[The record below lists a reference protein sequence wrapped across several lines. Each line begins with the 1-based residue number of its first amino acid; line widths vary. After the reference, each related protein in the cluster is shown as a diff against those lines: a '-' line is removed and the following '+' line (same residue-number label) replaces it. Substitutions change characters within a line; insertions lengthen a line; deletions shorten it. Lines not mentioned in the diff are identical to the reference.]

1 MKKLLIAN
9 RGEIAIRIARTAAEM
24 GIATVAVFAEDDATS
39 LHTRRTDEAV
49 ALKGSGA
56 RAYLDIAQIVG
67 VARASGCDAVHPGY
81 GFLSENAA
89 FAQDCAD
96 AGVTFVGPAPATL
109 ALFGD
114 KTAAL
119 GLASRLDIPTLPGSR
134 GRTSLE
140 EADAFM
146 ASLGDGGAVML
157 KALAGGGGRGMRP
170 VSRRADLA
178 EAFERCASEAKAAF
192 GDGGLYAEQLFPR
205 ARHVEVQ
212 ILGEGTGAV
221 VHLWD
226 RECSLQRQR
235 QKLVEIAPAVGV
247 DDAVRSA
254 LRAAAVKMAYAAGY
268 KGLGTIEFLVNEN
281 EGEPRF
287 AFIEANPRLQVEH
300 TVTEQVT
307 GLDLVRL
314 QLEIAGGA
322 TLASLGLGQQS
333 AVPAAYGVSIQARVN
348 LETMTADGQVRP
360 TGGVLETYEPPSGA
374 GVRVDG
380 FGYAGYRTSVRYD
393 SLLAK
398 VIVHADSLQT
408 AAAKSRRALGEFHL
422 TGTASN
428 IPFLQAL
435 MHRLEAGETAI
446 HTRYVEQHI
455 GELTAE
461 AAAEAEAAA
470 KAAVAAAAEAP
481 AAADDLVLTEPVATP
496 AVEVAI
502 AAAAEVAAA
511 TIAEPEAEI
520 AIGAAPE
527 PVAEPAAEVA
537 IAPALEPVAEAAAEA
552 APEPAPERPVAP
564 ELQRRAGA
572 KIDAIDPLAVLA
584 HGKSNAGPVTVAAPA
599 PQAAVLADIVGPE
612 GTTALRAPLQGTI
625 VSLAAQPGDA
635 VRAGQPVAIME
646 SMKMEHVIVA
656 HISGYVREFTVEA
669 GDTVFEDHPLAFL
682 EEADIGEAG
691 AGEAEEVDLDYIR
704 PDLALVLERHAKTLD
719 AARPDA
725 VARRRKTGQRTTREN
740 VDDLLDPGSFVEY
753 GALTVAARR
762 RRHSLEELIDQT
774 PADGLVMGLGRV
786 NGALVGEEAAR
797 CAVMAYDYTVLAG
810 TQGAYNHA
818 KMDRVIELA
827 ERWMLPTVF
836 FCEGGGGRPGDT
848 EGGGGGGTRGFETWG
863 KMSALAPTVG
873 ITSGRCFAG
882 NASVL
887 GCCDVII
894 ATKGSNIG
902 MGGPAMI
909 EGGGLGV
916 FRPEDIGP
924 VEVQEPN
931 GVIDILVEDEAA
943 AVAVTKQYLSYFQG
957 PVQGWSCADQRQ
969 LRRVIP
975 ENRLRVYDIRELIQ
989 TLADEG
995 SVLEIRPKFGTT
1007 MITALIR
1014 IEGRP
1019 MGVIANNP
1027 KVLGGAID
1035 SDGSDKAARFMQI
1048 CEAYDVPILSLSDT
1062 PGMMVGPEI
1071 EKTALVR
1078 HCSRLFIIGA
1088 NLTVPLLSVFL
1099 RKSYGL
1105 GALAMTG
1112 GSYQKSAFAVAWP
1125 TGEFGGMGL
1134 EGSVKLGYRN
1144 ELAAIADPAERRAKF
1159 DQMVAQAYESGKA
1172 LNRATSFFIDD
1183 VIDPADTRR
1192 WIMGALN
1199 SLPPTP
1205 KRTGKKLR
1213 WIDAW

>member
-1 MKKLLIAN
+1 LKKLLIAN

-24 GIATVAVFAEDDATS
+24 DIATVAVFAEDDAAS
-39 LHTRRTDEAV
+39 LHVRRADEAV
-49 ALKGSGA
+49 ALKGVGA
-56 RAYLDIAQIVG
+56 AAYLHIAQIV
-67 VARASGCDAVHPGY
+67 AIAEAEGCEAVHPGY

-89 FAQDCAD
+89 FASACAD
-96 AGVTFVGPAPATL
+96 AGLIFVGPSPQTL

-114 KTAAL
+114 KTSAL
-119 GLASRLDIPTLPGSR
+119 GLAAELDIPTLPGTRSA
-134 GRTSLE
+134 TSLE
-140 EADAFM
+140 DADAFL
-146 ASLGDGGAVML
+146 ASLGDGGEVML

-170 VSRRADLA
+170 VSDRVALAD
-178 EAFERCASEAKAAF
+178 AFERCASEAKAAF
-192 GDGGLYAEQLFPR
+192 GDGALYVEQFFPK

-212 ILGEGTGAV
+212 IVGDGTGAM

-247 DDAVRSA
+247 DDDVRTA
-254 LRAAAVKMAYAAGY
+254 LQAAAVKMGQAAAY
-268 KGLGTIEFLVNEN
+268 KSLGTIEFLVNETDSR
-281 EGEPRF
+281 PRF

-300 TVTEQVT
+300 TVTEEVT

-322 TLASLGLGQQS
+322 SLADLGLGDQA
-333 AVPAAYGVSIQARVN
+333 AVPAPRGVATQARVN
-348 LETMTADGQVRP
+348 LETMTADGQARP
-360 TGGVLETYEPPSGA
+360 AGGVLAAYEPPSGP

-380 FGYAGYRTSVRYD
+380 FGYGGYRTSARYD

-398 VIVHADSLQT
+398 VIVHAADLRS
-408 AAAKSRRALGEFHL
+408 AAAKATRALGEFRL
-422 TGTASN
+422 AGVSSN

-435 MHRLEAGETAI
+435 TRRLARGETSV
-446 HTRYVEQHI
+446 HTRYVEEHI
-455 GELTAE
+455 AALMADVAADTQGSGATAE
-461 AAAEAEAAA
+461 A
-470 KAAVAAAAEAP
+470 
-481 AAADDLVLTEPVATP
+481 
-496 AVEVAI
+496 
-502 AAAAEVAAA
+502 
-511 TIAEPEAEI
+511 
-520 AIGAAPE
+520 G
-527 PVAEPAAEVA
+527 
-537 IAPALEPVAEAAAEA
+537 
-552 APEPAPERPVAP
+552 
-564 ELQRRAGA
+564 RRAGA
-572 KIDAIDPLAVLA
+572 KIDAVDPLAVLA
-584 HGKSNAGPVTVAAPA
+584 HGKGGDAGADAAVAAPNVA
-599 PQAAVLADIVGPE
+599 LLDDIVGPD
-612 GTTALRAPLQGTI
+612 GTSPLRAPLQGTI
-625 VSLAAQPGDA
+625 VSLSVQPGEA

-646 SMKMEHVIVA
+646 SMKMEHVIAA
-656 HISGYVREFTVEA
+656 HVSGYVREFTVDA
-669 GDTVFEDHPLAFL
+669 GDTVFEDHPLAFI
-682 EEADIGEAG
+682 EEADIGEGGAG
-691 AGEAEEVDLDYIR
+691 AVEAFDLDYIR
-704 PDLALVLERHAKTLD
+704 PDLALILERQAKALD

-740 VDDLLDPGSFVEY
+740 VDDLIDPGTFIEY

-762 RRHSLEELIDQT
+762 RRNTLQELIDQT
-774 PADGLVMGLGRV
+774 PADGMVMGLGQV
-786 NGALVGEEAAR
+786 NGALFGEEAAR

-810 TQGAYNHA
+810 TQGAYNHR
-818 KMDRVIELA
+818 KMDRLIEVA
-827 ERWMLPTVF
+827 ERWRLPTVF

-848 EGGGGGGTRGFETWG
+848 EGGGGTRGFEFWG
-863 KMSALAPTVG
+863 RMSAVAPTVG

-894 ATKGSNIG
+894 ATRDSNIG

-924 VEVQEPN
+924 VSVQAPN
-931 GVIDILVEDEAA
+931 GVIDLLVQDEAA
-943 AVAVTKQYLSYFQG
+943 GVAAAKQYLSYFQG
-957 PVQGWSCADQRQ
+957 ATRDWSCADQRL

-975 ENRLRVYDIRELIQ
+975 ENRLRVYDIRELIE
-989 TLADEG
+989 TLADAG
-995 SVLEIRPKFGTT
+995 SVLELRPLFGTT

-1014 IEGRP
+1014 IEGRS

-1035 SDGSDKAARFMQI
+1035 SDGSDKAARFLQI
-1048 CEAYDVPILSLSDT
+1048 CEAYDLPVLSLSDT

-1078 HCSRLFIIGA
+1078 HCSRLFVIGA
-1088 NLTVPLLSVFL
+1088 NLTVPLFSVIL

-1105 GALAMTG
+1105 GAIAMTG
-1112 GSYQKSAFAVAWP
+1112 GSHYASMFSVAWP

-1144 ELAAIADPAERRAKF
+1144 ELAAIADPSERRAKF
-1159 DQMVAQAYESGKA
+1159 DEMVARAYEAGKA
-1172 LNRATSFFIDD
+1172 VNRATTFTIDD

-1192 WIMGALN
+1192 WIMGGLK

-1205 KRTGKKLR
+1205 KRTEKKLR

>member
-24 GIATVAVFAEDDATS
+24 DIATVAVFAEDDAAS
-39 LHTRRTDEAV
+39 LHVRRADEAV
-49 ALKGSGA
+49 ALKGVGA
-56 RAYLDIAQIVG
+56 AAYLDIAQV
-67 VARASGCDAVHPGY
+67 VAIAEAEGCEAVHPGY

-89 FAQDCAD
+89 FASACAD
-96 AGVTFVGPAPATL
+96 AGLIFVGPSPQTL

-114 KTAAL
+114 KTSAL
-119 GLASRLDIPTLPGSR
+119 GLAAELDIPTLPGTRSA
-134 GRTSLE
+134 TSLE
-140 EADAFM
+140 DADAFL
-146 ASLGDGGAVML
+146 ASLGDGGEVML

-170 VSRRADLA
+170 VSDRVALAD
-178 EAFERCASEAKAAF
+178 AFERCASEAKAAF
-192 GDGGLYAEQLFPR
+192 GDGALYVEQFFPK

-212 ILGEGTGAV
+212 IVGDGTGAM

-247 DDAVRSA
+247 DDDVRTA
-254 LRAAAVKMAYAAGY
+254 LQAAAVKMGQAAAY
-268 KGLGTIEFLVNEN
+268 KSLGTIEFLVNETDSR
-281 EGEPRF
+281 PRF

-300 TVTEQVT
+300 TVTEEVT

-322 TLASLGLGQQS
+322 SLADLGLGDQA
-333 AVPAAYGVSIQARVN
+333 AVPAPRGVATQARVN
-348 LETMTADGQVRP
+348 LETMTADGQARP
-360 TGGVLETYEPPSGA
+360 AGGVLAAYEPPSGP

-380 FGYAGYRTSVRYD
+380 FGYGGYRTSARYD

-398 VIVHADSLQT
+398 VIVHAADLRS
-408 AAAKSRRALGEFHL
+408 AAAKATRALGEFRL
-422 TGTASN
+422 AGVSSN

-435 MHRLEAGETAI
+435 TRRLARGETSV
-446 HTRYVEQHI
+446 HTRYVEEHI
-455 GELTAE
+455 AALMADVAADTQGSGATAE
-461 AAAEAEAAA
+461 A
-470 KAAVAAAAEAP
+470 
-481 AAADDLVLTEPVATP
+481 
-496 AVEVAI
+496 
-502 AAAAEVAAA
+502 
-511 TIAEPEAEI
+511 
-520 AIGAAPE
+520 G
-527 PVAEPAAEVA
+527 
-537 IAPALEPVAEAAAEA
+537 
-552 APEPAPERPVAP
+552 
-564 ELQRRAGA
+564 RRAGA
-572 KIDAIDPLAVLA
+572 KIDAVDPLAVLA
-584 HGKSNAGPVTVAAPA
+584 HGKGGDAGADAAVAAPNVA
-599 PQAAVLADIVGPE
+599 LLDDIVGPD
-612 GTTALRAPLQGTI
+612 GTSPLRAPLQGTI
-625 VSLAAQPGDA
+625 VSLSVQPGEA

-646 SMKMEHVIVA
+646 SMKMEHVIAA
-656 HISGYVREFTVEA
+656 HVSGYVREFTVDA
-669 GDTVFEDHPLAFL
+669 GDTVFEDHPLAFI
-682 EEADIGEAG
+682 EEADIGEGGAG
-691 AGEAEEVDLDYIR
+691 AVEAFDLDYIR
-704 PDLALVLERHAKTLD
+704 PDLALILERQAKALD

-740 VDDLLDPGSFVEY
+740 VDDLIDPGTFIEY

-762 RRHSLEELIDQT
+762 RRNTLQELIDQT
-774 PADGLVMGLGRV
+774 PADGMVMGLGQV
-786 NGALVGEEAAR
+786 NGALFGEEAAR

-810 TQGAYNHA
+810 TQGAYNHR
-818 KMDRVIELA
+818 KMDRLIEVA
-827 ERWMLPTVF
+827 ERWRLPTVF

-848 EGGGGGGTRGFETWG
+848 EGGGGTRGFEFWG
-863 KMSALAPTVG
+863 RMSAVAPTVG

-894 ATKGSNIG
+894 ATRDSNIG

-924 VEVQEPN
+924 VSVQAPN
-931 GVIDILVEDEAA
+931 GVIDLLVQDEAA
-943 AVAVTKQYLSYFQG
+943 GVAAAKQYLSYFQG
-957 PVQGWSCADQRQ
+957 ATRDWSCADQRL

-975 ENRLRVYDIRELIQ
+975 ENRLRVYDIRELIE
-989 TLADEG
+989 TLADAG
-995 SVLEIRPKFGTT
+995 SVLELRPLFGTT

-1014 IEGRP
+1014 IEGRS

-1035 SDGSDKAARFMQI
+1035 SDGSDKAARFLQI
-1048 CEAYDVPILSLSDT
+1048 CEAYDLPVLSLSDT

-1078 HCSRLFIIGA
+1078 HCSRLFVIGA
-1088 NLTVPLLSVFL
+1088 NLTVPLFSVIL

-1105 GALAMTG
+1105 GAIAMTG
-1112 GSYQKSAFAVAWP
+1112 GSHYASMFSVAWP

-1144 ELAAIADPAERRAKF
+1144 ELAAIADPSERRAKF
-1159 DQMVAQAYESGKA
+1159 DEMVARAYEAGKA
-1172 LNRATSFFIDD
+1172 VNRATTFTIDD

-1192 WIMGALN
+1192 WIMGGLK

-1205 KRTGKKLR
+1205 KRTEKKLR

>member
-24 GIATVAVFAEDDATS
+24 EIATVAVYAEDDAAS
-39 LHTRRTDEAV
+39 LHVRLADESV
-49 ALKGSGA
+49 ALNGVGA
-56 RAYLDIAQIVG
+56 AAYLDIAQIVT
-67 VARASGCDAVHPGY
+67 VAERTGCEAIHPGY
-81 GFLSENAA
+81 GFLSENPA
-89 FAQDCAD
+89 FAQACAD
-96 AGVTFVGPAPATL
+96 AGLTFVGPAPETL

-114 KTAAL
+114 KTSALALAATE
-119 GLASRLDIPTLPGSR
+119 GVPTLPGTR
-134 GRTSLE
+134 GATSLA
-140 EADAFM
+140 EAEAFM
-146 ASLGDGGAVML
+146 ASLSDGGAVML

-170 VSRRADLA
+170 VTAAADLA
-178 EAFERCASEAKAAF
+178 EAFERCASEARSAF
-192 GDGGLYAEQLFPR
+192 GDGALYVERFFPK

-212 ILGEGTGAV
+212 IVGDGTGAV

-235 QKLVEIAPAVGV
+235 QKLIEIAPAVGV
-247 DDAVRSA
+247 PDDIRAA
-254 LRAAAVKMAYAAGY
+254 LQAAAVKLGQAANY
-268 KGLGTIEFLVNEN
+268 KGLGTIEFLVNVG

-300 TVTEQVT
+300 TVTEEVT

-314 QLEIAGGA
+314 QLAIADGA
-322 TLASLGLGQQS
+322 SLADLGLGDQ
-333 AVPAAYGVSIQARVN
+333 AAAPAPRGVALQARVN
-348 LETMTADGQVRP
+348 LETMTATGQARP
-360 TGGVLETYEPPSGA
+360 AGGVLAAYEPPSGP

-380 FGYAGYRTSVRYD
+380 FGYGGYRTSARYD

-398 VIVHADSLQT
+398 VIVHAPTLPA
-408 AAAKSRRALGEFHL
+408 AAAKAARALGEFRL
-422 TGTASN
+422 TGAASN
-428 IPFLQAL
+428 LGFLHAL
-435 MHRLEAGETAI
+435 ARRLAAGEADI
-446 HTRYVEQHI
+446 HTRYVEAH
-455 GELTAE
+455 
-461 AAAEAEAAA
+461 
-470 KAAVAAAAEAP
+470 
-481 AAADDLVLTEPVATP
+481 
-496 AVEVAI
+496 
-502 AAAAEVAAA
+502 
-511 TIAEPEAEI
+511 IAE
-520 AIGAAPE
+520 
-527 PVAEPAAEVA
+527 
-537 IAPALEPVAEAAAEA
+537 LAAEA
-552 APEPAPERPVAP
+552 APAPAAP
-564 ELQRRAGA
+564 ASPGAQRGPGA
-572 KIDAIDPLAVLA
+572 RIDAVDPLAVLV
-584 HGKSNAGPVTVAAPA
+584 HGKSGETSAPAALAAAPE
-599 PQAAVLADIVGPE
+599 PAAFDDLIGPE
-612 GTTALRAPLQGTI
+612 GSTPLRAPLQGTI
-625 VSLAAQPGDA
+625 VSLAVEPGAA
-635 VRAGQPVAIME
+635 VRQGQTVAIME
-646 SMKMEHVIVA
+646 SMKMEHVIA
-656 HISGYVREFTVEA
+656 AQASGYVREFTVVP
-669 GDTVFEDHPLAFL
+669 GDTVFEGHPLAFI
-682 EEADIGEAG
+682 EEADIGAAG
-691 AGEAEEVDLDYIR
+691 AAEEAAVDLDHIR
-704 PDLALVLERHAKTLD
+704 PDLANVNERHARTLD
-719 AARPDA
+719 EARPDA

-740 VDDLLDPGSFVEY
+740 IDDLLDPGSFVEY

-762 RRHSLEELIDQT
+762 RRNTLDELIAQT

-827 ERWMLPTVF
+827 ERWRLPTVF

-848 EGGGGGGTRGFETWG
+848 DGGGGGGTRGFEMWG
-863 KMSALAPTVG
+863 RMSAVAPTVG

-882 NASVL
+882 NASIL
-887 GCCDVII
+887 GCCDTII
-894 ATKGSNIG
+894 ATRGSNIG

-943 AVAVTKQYLSYFQG
+943 AVATTKQYLSYFQG
-957 PVQGWSCADQRQ
+957 PQREWSCADQRQ
-969 LRRVIP
+969 LRRIIP
-975 ENRLRVYDIRELIQ
+975 ENRLRVYDIRELIR
-989 TLADEG
+989 TLADDG

-1007 MITALIR
+1007 MVTAFLR
-1014 IEGRP
+1014 VEGRP
-1019 MGVIANNP
+1019 MGVMANNP

-1035 SDGSDKAARFMQI
+1035 SDGSDKAARFLQI
-1048 CEAYDVPILSLSDT
+1048 CEAYDVPVLSLSDT

-1112 GSYQKSAFAVAWP
+1112 GSYQASAFAVAWP

-1144 ELAAIADPAERRAKF
+1144 ELAAIADPNERRAKF
-1159 DQMVAQAYESGKA
+1159 DEMVARAYEGGKA

-1192 WIMGALN
+1192 WITAALK
-1199 SLPPTP
+1199 SIPPP
-1205 KRTGKKLR
+1205 PPRTQKKLR